1 MLNEVNSV
9 VEFISK
15 LFRQR
20 NLESNIINNFADGLK
35 SAMCKYY
42 IDHWFPERPY
52 KGSAYRCIRNHNNR
66 IDPLFLTAALCVK
79 LEVLDLVNILPK
91 EITIWVDP
99 ENVSYRIGE
108 EGSIGTLFEGR
119 PPNDININR
128 LQSKMHSCKDQVL
141 YHLQTSNRSE
151 AKGVET
157 AAAS

>member
-1 MLNEVNSV
+1 MLKEVNSV

-20 NLESNIINNFADGLK
+20 NLESNIINSFAEGLK
-35 SAMCKYY
+35 SAMCNYY
-42 IDHWFPERPY
+42 INHWFPEKPY

-66 IDPLFLTAALCVK
+66 IDPLFLTAALRVK
-79 LEVLDLVNILPK
+79 AEFLDLVNILPK

-108 EGSIGTLFEGR
+108 DGSIGVLFEGR
-119 PPNDININR
+119 PNDINR
-128 LQSKMHSCKDQVL
+128 LPSKMHSCKDQVL
-141 YHLQTSNRSE
+141 YHLQSTDS
-151 AKGVET
+151 KGIET

>member
-20 NLESNIINNFADGLK
+20 NLESNIILSFAEGLR
-35 SAMCKYY
+35 SAMCNYY
-42 IDHWFPERPY
+42 FNHWFPERPY

-66 IDPLFLTAALCVK
+66 IDPLFLAASLCVK
-79 LEVLDLVNILPK
+79 VEVLDLINLLPK

-108 EGSIGTLFEGR
+108 EGSIGVLFEGR
-119 PPNDININR
+119 PASDINR

-141 YHLQTSNRSE
+141 YHLQASNRSE
-151 AKGVET
+151 SKGVEA